1 MRRTISRIL
10 SPIDSLIAS
19 IPDFFVNIAMRLVI
33 FKVFWTSVQTKITGA
48 TFAEQHFAFWNITE
62 NTFLKFYF
70 DYSIPFVPTTL
81 AAYMVTF
88 GEFFFALMIFFGLLT
103 RLAALGLFVI
113 TMVIQFYIYPDAWW
127 TMHAFWA
134 VILLYL
140 MRFGGGIIS
149 LDRILFNK
157 R

>member
-1 MRRTISRIL
+1 MRRTISRVL
-10 SPIDSLIAS
+10 SPIDKLIAS
-19 IPDFFVNIAMRLVI
+19 TPDFVVNIAMRLII
-33 FKVFWTSVQTKITGA
+33 FNIFWTSVQTKIVGA
-48 TFAEQHFAFWNITE
+48 SVAGQNFAFWNITE

-81 AAYMVTF
+81 AAYTVTF
-88 GEFFFALMIFFGLLT
+88 GEFFFALMILFGLFT
-103 RLAALGLFVI
+103 RLAALGLLVI

-127 TMHAFWA
+127 STHVFWA

-140 MRFGGGIIS
+140 MRFGGGSVS
-149 LDRILFNK
+149 LDKILLNK